1 MSCFRNLLIKLTK
14 HKAFDIFIMTSIV
27 GNTLVLAMKW
37 HGMPKDLEYVFESIN
52 YVFMI
57 VFALEAVV
65 KIIAMRCMYFKDAWN
80 LFDFSVVVLTSV
92 AMSTRYLPIN
102 NNNFEVQATFIR
114 ILRILRVLRTIKR
127 VEKL

>member
-1 MSCFRNLLIKLTK
+1 
-14 HKAFDIFIMTSIV
+14 MTSIV